1 MMELA
6 AHSNRD
12 EDEDEEYV
20 MVAGKAKQDDDLGGF
35 RYSMDVSCM
44 YIGVEDDKLICERIC
59 QNPPH
64 THTMAKNVFHHQLID
79 SSHQ

>member
-44 YIGVEDDKLICERIC
+44 YIARG
-59 QNPPH
+59 
-64 THTMAKNVFHHQLID
+64 
-79 SSHQ
+79 